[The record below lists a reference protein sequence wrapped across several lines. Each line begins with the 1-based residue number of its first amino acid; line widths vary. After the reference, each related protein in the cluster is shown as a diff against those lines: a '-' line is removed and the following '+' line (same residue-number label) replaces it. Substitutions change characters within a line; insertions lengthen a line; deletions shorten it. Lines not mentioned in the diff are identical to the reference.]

1 MLIADAKTIKVFL
14 VDDHKAV
21 LWGLEQLVK
30 SAAPRLAVV
39 GTATTCAEMYSGV
52 ESSEPDV
59 ILLDLDIG
67 GESGLD
73 CLERLGR
80 ESTARI
86 LVLTGSDNREMHQR
100 AVVCGA
106 RGVVHKQQSA
116 DVILRAIEKVSS
128 GEIWLDRTNLG
139 EVMQALINGKGAGPE
154 AEKIAKLT
162 VKERQIVNAV
172 AELKAAPNKVIAEKL
187 FMSEHTLRNHL
198 TTIYDK
204 LEVHG
209 RMELYLYATS
219 HGQLLTPHQT
229 ANV

>member
-1 MLIADAKTIKVFL
+1 MQIAAAKTIKVFL
-14 VDDHKAV
+14 VDDHKAI

-30 SAAPRLAVV
+30 SAAPRLEVA
-39 GTATTCAEMYSGV
+39 GTATTCAEMYLGV

-59 ILLDLDIG
+59 IVLDLDIG

-100 AVVCGA
+100 AVLSGA

-139 EVMQALINGKGAGPE
+139 HVMQALVNGKASDPE
-154 AEKIAKLT
+154 AIKIKKLT
-162 VKERQIVNAV
+162 VKERQIVNAI
-172 AELKAAPNKVIAEKL
+172 AELKSAPNKIIADKL
-187 FMSEHTLRNHL
+187 HMSEHTLRNHL

-209 RMELYLYATS
+209 RMELYLFATS
-219 HGQLLTPHQT
+219 HQQPLAPH
-229 ANV
+229 

>member
-1 MLIADAKTIKVFL
+1 MQITAAKAIKVFL

-30 SAAPRLAVV
+30 SAAPRLAVA

-59 ILLDLDIG
+59 IVLDLDIG

-86 LVLTGSDNREMHQR
+86 LVLTGSNNRELHQR

-116 DVILRAIEKVSS
+116 EVILRAIEKVSC

-139 EVMQALINGKGAGPE
+139 EVMQALINGKASDPD
-154 AEKIAKLT
+154 ATKIEKLT

-172 AELKAAPNKVIAEKL
+172 AELKSAPNKIIADKL
-187 FMSEHTLRNHL
+187 HMSEHTLRNHL

-209 RMELYLYATS
+209 RMELYLFATS
-219 HGQLLTPHQT
+219 HQQQLAPH
-229 ANV
+229 